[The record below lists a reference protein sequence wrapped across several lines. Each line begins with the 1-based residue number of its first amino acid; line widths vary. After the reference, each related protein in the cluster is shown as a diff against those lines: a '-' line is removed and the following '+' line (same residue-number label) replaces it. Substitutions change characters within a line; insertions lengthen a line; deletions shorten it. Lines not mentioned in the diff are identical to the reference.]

1 MSAGGG
7 GGAGGLRVSL
17 RTIRAVDFLIPPL
30 PLAFEAAGF
39 EVGAGSASA
48 CGEDAA
54 THSARRPTS
63 VIGLPAADAQVG
75 LHLP

>member
-1 MSAGGG
+1 
-7 GGAGGLRVSL
+7 
-17 RTIRAVDFLIPPL
+17 VDFLIPLL

-39 EVGAGSASA
+39 EVGVAGSANA

-54 THSARRPTS
+54 THSARRPAS
-63 VIGLPAADAQVG
+63 VIGLPTADAQVG